1 MKKLK
6 ILAAAAAFGAAG
18 VTGQAMAQQECFIGE
33 VKMFGGNFAPRGYA
47 LMDGQLLSISSNTAL
62 FSILGTTYGG
72 DGRTTFALPDLRSRS
87 TVHPGTGSGL
97 STIRLGER
105 GGRETVT
112 LTTNEMPAHGHPAT
126 TTSALNA
133 SSAGGN
139 SPDPT
144 GKALANDGSDRIY
157 RDDTPAVAMK
167 DGAVTSTTTV
177 ANAGG
182 NQPINNRSPFQGINH
197 IICLQGTFP
206 SRS

>member
-6 ILAAAAAFGAAG
+6 LLAAAAAFGAAG
-18 VTGQAMAQQECFIGE
+18 LTGQAMAQDCFIGE
-33 VKMFGGNFAPRGYA
+33 VKMFGGNFAPRNYA
-47 LMDGQLLSISSNTAL
+47 LTDGQLLSIASNSAL

-72 DGRTTFALPDLRSRS
+72 DGRTTFRLPDLRSRS
-87 TVHPGTGSGL
+87 TVHPGTGPGL
-97 STIRLGER
+97 STIRLGEK
-105 GGRETVT
+105 GGSETVT
-112 LTTNEMPAHGHPAT
+112 LTTNQMPAHSHPAT

-133 SSAGGN
+133 SSSSGN

-182 NQPINNRSPFQGINH
+182 NQSINNRSPYQGVNH
-197 IICLQGTFP
+197 IICLQGIFP
-206 SRS
+206 SRN